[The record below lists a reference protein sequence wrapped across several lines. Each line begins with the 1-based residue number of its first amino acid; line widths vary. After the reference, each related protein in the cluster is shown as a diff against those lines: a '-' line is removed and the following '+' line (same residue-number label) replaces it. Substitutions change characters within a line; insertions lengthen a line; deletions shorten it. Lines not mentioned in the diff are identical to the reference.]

1 MPVVPQYQPGQ
12 VQQRGIFQQG
22 VSVRS
27 TADDMGA
34 AVGRGLGDVG
44 QGLGQAAEAVAAVQ
58 ALENEAVV
66 KDRAAVLHRETR
78 EMQYGE
84 GGFMTLEGR
93 NAVDQRTSFEERVE
107 QRRRELGEGLT
118 PQQAAIYNRASEAHI
133 NSIYDQSI
141 VHTANQRKAWFT
153 EASNARADT
162 FAEDAIAGYRN
173 PAVVNKNLAAGI
185 AEFRSVAELQGWD
198 ADTLANK
205 EAEFVSG
212 VRHDV
217 AIRMLAD
224 DPKAAKK
231 YYDENRDQFTGPHQ
245 AQFEKAM
252 EVPLVAANV
261 LSHTDGFFTGSAGSD
276 YYQNIKAA
284 ESGGV
289 VDAKNPNS
297 SATGLYQF
305 TTGTWDEMRR
315 RHPELGLTSEGRTD
329 PEQQERA
336 IRVFTAE
343 NEQSLARGGI
353 AITNGTRYAAHFL
366 GAGGAVKVLRSD
378 PEAKLT
384 DILPSGV
391 IEANSFLK
399 GMTVSDF
406 AAWAERKG
414 GAGGGAPAPAG
425 GAATGASQ
433 LSMVEPYLQTIT
445 DPTER
450 EMTRK
455 AIYARITAE
464 DKARTAQK
472 DAATERGFEMIERQ
486 GISPFDLPP
495 EITTQIG
502 MEGMSQLMTY
512 WEKRTTGEVIETD
525 DTLLYDLNTKYATDP
540 AGFAQENLLKY
551 RNQLSDA
558 DWKTVNGWR
567 QTALTDQRKAGD
579 EGLVLTSAFSQAT
592 TQLEALGITTTGKK
606 GSQRD
611 EAAARIAQFNN
622 VLAQQMAEF
631 KSANEGRNPTQMDIQ
646 QMVNRLLLPIVVEEP
661 GMMWGTKKTEGNF
674 LFEADTIAN
683 EAQAS
688 VSVEYAD
695 IPRSLRVEIE
705 TDLSAELGRKPSP
718 EEVSARYNQVIEE
731 TIRGDN

>member
-27 TADDMGA
+27 SADDMGA
-34 AVGRGLGDVG
+34 AIGRGLGAVG

-58 ALENEAVV
+58 DLENVARAKEA
-66 KDRAAVLHRETR
+66 DNAFAGWLRER
-78 EMQYGE
+78 QYGE
-84 GGFMTLEGR
+84 GGFLTLEGR
-93 NAVDQRTSFEERVE
+93 NAVDQRAAFEAEVAEKRKE
-107 QRRRELGEGLT
+107 FGAGLT
-118 PQQAAIYNRASEAHI
+118 PGAQRAFDQASTARL
-133 NSIYDQSI
+133 NSTLDQSI
-141 VHTANQRKAWFT
+141 VHTANQRKSWFT
-153 EASNARADT
+153 EASSARVDT
-162 FAEDAIAGYRN
+162 FHEDAVAAYRN
-173 PAVVNKNLAAGI
+173 PAAVDKNLAAGL
-185 AEFRSVAELQGWD
+185 AEFRSMAGLQGWD

-212 VRHDV
+212 VRYDV
-217 AIRMLAD
+217 AVRMLAD

-231 YYDENRDQFTGPHQ
+231 YFDENRDQFTGPHQ
-245 AQFEKAM
+245 FKFEEAIK
-252 EVPLVAANV
+252 VPLTTANV
-261 LSHTDGFFTGSAGSD
+261 LSHTDEFFTGSAGAD
-276 YYQNIKAA
+276 YYANIKAA

-289 VDAKNPNS
+289 ADAKNPNS

-315 RHPELGLTSEGRTD
+315 RHPELGLTAEGRTD

-343 NEQSLARGGI
+343 NEQTLARNGI
-353 AITNGTRYAAHFL
+353 NVTNGTRYAAHFL

-414 GAGGGAPAPAG
+414 GAGGGTPAA
-425 GAATGASQ
+425 GAANAASQ
-433 LSMVEPYLQTIT
+433 LNAIEPYLQTIT

-450 EMTRK
+450 ELTRK

-464 DKARTAQK
+464 DKARTAQQ
-472 DAATERGFEMIERQ
+472 DAVQARAFELIERD
-486 GISPFDLPP
+486 GLNPFDLPP

-502 MEGMSQLMTY
+502 MENMSQLMTY
-512 WEKRTTGEVIETD
+512 WEKRSTGEVIQTD
-525 DTLLYDLNTKYATDP
+525 DNVLYDLNTKYATDP
-540 AGFAQENLLKY
+540 AAFAQENLLKY

-567 QTALTDQRKAGD
+567 QTALTDQRKAGE
-579 EGLVLTSAFSQAT
+579 EGLALTGAFSQAT

-622 VLAQQMAEF
+622 VLAQQMAEL
-631 KSANEGRNPTQMDIQ
+631 KAANEGRNQTQMDIQ
-646 QMVNRLLLPIVVEEP
+646 SMVNRLLLPIVVEEP
-661 GMMWGTKKTEGNF
+661 GRLWGTRRTEGNF

-705 TDLSAELGRKPSP
+705 TDLSVELGRKPSP